1 MIKSKKFVEN
11 ATEFTKSTKKRDRV
25 LMDENKNC
33 KTVKKHGTIKHDQ
46 RQKTMKKG

>member
-1 MIKSKKFVEN
+1 MQQN
-11 ATEFTKSTKKRDRV
+11 LLNLQKKRL

-33 KTVKKHGTIKHDQ
+33 KTVKKHGTNKHDQ